1 MYNWLWYYLLV
12 LSVVVAYWSVV
23 NWEDITRDVPLLA
36 SVGVYPKE
44 LLYDEIAK
52 VPAEV
57 GVVAKVVHS
66 QDSYLRIRRLI
77 SVRYLITEGWVSLIY
92 IYVST

>member
-1 MYNWLWYYLLV
+1 MA
-12 LSVVVAYWSVV
+12 VAYSSVV
-23 NWEDITRDVPLLA
+23 NLEDITRDVPLLA
-36 SVGVYPKE
+36 SVEVYPKE

-52 VPAEV
+52 VLGVA

-77 SVRYLITEGWVSLIY
+77 SVRYLITEE
-92 IYVST
+92 